1 MRQTSILQ
9 KRRSISKKLEN
20 VLDAKARNAVP
31 DASAIR
37 TAEVIRQDEDG
48 TWWVSI
54 LGGAMETP
62 LNGGLGYEIEKGD
75 YVQVEIDEGVC
86 RVVTNTDYP
95 AVSVRGARTVSQTV
109 IQEAL
114 EPNGDIRK
122 IIEEG
127 ERISRRAESDLA
139 KNLADTVKAIAEA
152 SGITFSAEKDLS
164 ANIERTKEGFKS
176 MARGL
181 YASGQHFWNDDEGFH
196 VSDGSKDPLGDHN
209 LLGNSYG
216 IFLRNQDKVRVGIVD
231 EGVFVGNGTVDAL
244 GTWTPVTG
252 YGYASYL
259 QSGVTIFDDNNDAL
273 GTFAGGSAI
282 IGKSTGYH
290 VAIAS
295 SGNSAGIVLLNN
307 TTQLGSFTPSGVIIG
322 NPVSGSGMGYSSFTS
337 GGVTIYDESHKA
349 LGTFAGGSATIGPSI
364 SNNEGWKLILGSS
377 GVAFHYTSNNG
388 VSWQQAGVITMDSAG
403 NLGLQSGSVLLNNLR
418 ITDSGIEY
426 IPKGYKMTI
435 GDYYGEPSIKVT
447 GEDRNNT
454 PVTMYWYPH
463 AGKITDLG
471 NSALNGFEGFSVLAK
486 FDDGTNNFRTFGI
499 SLATNLLH
507 IFCQDMKHDTYYSH
521 DIALT

>member
-1 MRQTSILQ
+1 MRQTSNLQ

-181 YASGQHFWNDDEGFH
+181 HASGQHFWNDDEGFH

-231 EGVFVGNGTVDAL
+231 EGVFVGNGTVDAQ

-273 GTFAGGSAI
+273 GTFAGG
-282 IGKSTGYH
+282 
-290 VAIAS
+290 
-295 SGNSAGIVLLNN
+295 N
-307 TTQLGSFTPSGVIIG
+307 
-322 NPVSGSGMGYSSFTS
+322 
-337 GGVTIYDESHKA
+337 
-349 LGTFAGGSATIGPSI
+349 ATIGPSI
-364 SNNEGWKLILGSS
+364 SNNKGWKLVLGSS

-388 VSWQQAGVITMDSAG
+388 VSWQQAGVIALDSAG
-403 NLGLQSGSVLLNNLR
+403 NLGLQSGSILLNNLR
-418 ITDSGIEY
+418 ITNSGIEY
-426 IPKGYKMTI
+426 VPKGYYLTI
-435 GDYYGEPSIKVT
+435 GEYSSEPSLKLT
-447 GEDRNNT
+447 GKDSNGT
-454 PVTMYWYPH
+454 PVEMNWYPH
-463 AGKITDLG
+463 AAQAVT
-471 NSALNGFEGFSVLAK
+471 NLNGFEGFCMLAT
-486 FDDGTNNFRTFGI
+486 FDPNGNRFRNFGI

-507 IFCQDMKHDTYYSH
+507 IFCQDAKHNTYYSH